1 MLTIGLT
8 AKNSNG
14 VQRLF
19 FDKSDEGEYYFTLTG
34 EYKGQQIQID
44 FEELTGEDV
53 EDLIY
58 LIRARKPKEETCLI
72 SKP

>member
-8 AKNSNG
+8 AKNTNG
-14 VQRLF
+14 AQRLF
-19 FDKSDEGEYYFTLTG
+19 FDKSDEGGYYFTLVG
-34 EYKGQQIQID
+34 EYKEQQIQID

-58 LIRARKPKEETCLI
+58 LIRARKPKEA
-72 SKP
+72 